1 MKKLLIALLFALLAV
16 PVHAQQDLS
25 AADQAALVQKAEIY
39 LNNITTLKSRFSLM
53 GSDGMIETG
62 MFYLQRPGRMRFQ
75 YDPPHADYIV
85 ADGLLIH
92 YWDDGV
98 KNYSNAPIGSTL
110 ADFLL
115 KKKIRLSGELK
126 VTSVRRPADNK
137 LVITLVQAKNPE
149 AGDLRLLFTENP
161 QSGNLSLDKWRVT
174 DATGNVTET
183 TLTNV
188 QTGTKLD
195 PKLFIFSPPKGY
207 DKDWKNR

>member
-1 MKKLLIALLFALLAV
+1 MKKPLLALLFALMTLPAM
-16 PVHAQQDLS
+16 AQDLPP
-25 AADQAALVQKAEIY
+25 ADQAALVQQAENY
-39 LNNITTLKSRFSLM
+39 LNNITTLKSRFSLL
-53 GSDGMIETG
+53 GSDGVMETG
-62 MFYLQRPGRMRFQ
+62 AFYLQRPGRMRFQ

-115 KKKIRLSGELK
+115 KKKIKLSGELK
-126 VTSVRRPADNK
+126 VTSVRKPVDNK

-149 AGDLRLLFTENP
+149 AGDLRLLFTDND
-161 QSGNLSLDKWRVT
+161 GNLALDKWRVT
-174 DATGNVTET
+174 DATGQVTET

-188 QTGTKLD
+188 ETGMKLD
-195 PKLFIFSPPKGY
+195 PKLFIFAPPKGY